1 MIDRTGILKRSPLV
15 YVLASVRFAPWPL
28 MAKKIDEIHDDLRE
42 MLPLINRVHI
52 QRVGPMG
59 QFPQQRE
66 EETQSA
72 VWMLM
77 PSDRSYGI
85 QFAPEQ
91 LLMCCKK
98 YTRYADFEKILDRV
112 FDVLLKHMRFVDVTN
127 VGVRYVDHIKVRQ
140 EKDLEDYINHG
151 LLPVDIEGLKKR
163 GGIVTGSYTIG
174 STELRV
180 RSVAQPESLSVPED
194 LVSIVAMI
202 HDPNTPLRLET
213 LKTREML
220 LDIDSVQNYASPKRM
235 EKDGVLGSLKSL
247 HKAAN
252 NFFRHESV
260 CTENAFKDWK
270 GGA

>member
-1 MIDRTGILKRSPLV
+1 MIDRTGILKHSPLV

-42 MLPLINRVHI
+42 MLPLINRVQI
-52 QRVGPMG
+52 QRVRPMG

-66 EETQSA
+66 EETHSA
-72 VWMLM
+72 VWMFM

-98 YTRYADFEKILDRV
+98 YTRYADFEKILAGV

-127 VGVRYVDHIKVRQ
+127 VGVRYVDHIKARQ
-140 EKDLEDYINHG
+140 GKDLEYYITPG
-151 LLPVDIEGLKKR
+151 LLPADIKGMKKR
-163 GGIVTGSYTIG
+163 GGMVTGSYVLG
-174 STELRV
+174 ETELRV
-180 RSVAQPESLSVPED
+180 RSIAQPGSLSVPED
-194 LVSIVAMI
+194 LVSIIAMI
-202 HDPNTPLRLET
+202 HAPNTPLRLET

-220 LDIDSVQNYASPKRM
+220 LDIDSVQNHVSPERM
-235 EKDGVLGSLKSL
+235 EKDGVLSSLKSL
-247 HKAAN
+247 HEKAN
-252 NFFRHESV
+252 TFFRHESV

-270 GGA
+270 GDS